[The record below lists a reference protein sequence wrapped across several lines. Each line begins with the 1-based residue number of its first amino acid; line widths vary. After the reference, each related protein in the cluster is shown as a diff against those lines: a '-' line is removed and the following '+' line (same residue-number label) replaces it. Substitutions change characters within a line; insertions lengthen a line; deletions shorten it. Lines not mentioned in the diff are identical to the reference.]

1 MKHMANME
9 QQKINAEVVRII
21 HKLAILEVYDNLVT
35 RTQGLTQAEAEA
47 RLKDYGRNAIK
58 EISSKPLIYKFLSN
72 FTHLMAL
79 LLWAGGIV
87 GFIAQLPQLGVA
99 IWMVNIINGVFSF
112 MQEYRAEKAV
122 EMLRKLLPFHSR
134 VIRDGEEQSLLA
146 EELVPGDV
154 ILLAEGDRISADARL
169 VEDSDLRVDQST
181 LTGESRSI
189 HKTKDVHLRAGMT
202 LVGQPNLI
210 FAGTTVAVGDGKAV
224 VYATGMNTEF
234 GKIAGLTQK
243 QEEEPSPLQKE
254 LARLTRTISIMVIG
268 IGIFFFAAAVLIAK
282 VDIAESFIFAMG
294 MIVAFVPEGLLPTVT
309 LSLAMGVQRMAKR
322 NALIKRLSAVETLGC
337 TTVVCTDKTGTLTK
351 NEMTV
356 SNIWTVDQQYR
367 VTGVGY
373 APEGQILKDEQP
385 ITQATNSTMRELL
398 VAAVLCNNAHVV
410 PPDEASANWTV
421 LGDPTEA
428 AMQVA
433 AQKGGLDL
441 LAEVLA
447 VARRQLANDTH
458 LPDNLS
464 DYTSELIEQ
473 NLTFFGFDGNI
484 RSAKG

>member
-112 MQEYRAEKAV
+112 MQEYRAE
-122 EMLRKLLPFHSR
+122 MLRKLLPFHSR

-202 LVGQPNLI
+202 LAEQPNLI
-210 FAGTTVAVGDGKAV
+210 FAGTTVAPGR
-224 VYATGMNTEF
+224 F
-234 GKIAGLTQK
+234 
-243 QEEEPSPLQKE
+243 PL
-254 LARLTRTISIMVIG
+254 
-268 IGIFFFAAAVLIAK
+268 
-282 VDIAESFIFAMG
+282 
-294 MIVAFVPEGLLPTVT
+294 
-309 LSLAMGVQRMAKR
+309 
-322 NALIKRLSAVETLGC
+322 
-337 TTVVCTDKTGTLTK
+337 
-351 NEMTV
+351 
-356 SNIWTVDQQYR
+356 W
-367 VTGVGY
+367 
-373 APEGQILKDEQP
+373 
-385 ITQATNSTMRELL
+385 
-398 VAAVLCNNAHVV
+398 
-410 PPDEASANWTV
+410 
-421 LGDPTEA
+421 
-428 AMQVA
+428 
-433 AQKGGLDL
+433 
-441 LAEVLA
+441 
-447 VARRQLANDTH
+447 
-458 LPDNLS
+458 
-464 DYTSELIEQ
+464 
-473 NLTFFGFDGNI
+473 
-484 RSAKG
+484 